1 MNKDE
6 LTFLARIVRKDTLS
20 MADRTHADKLLKEAL
35 ILEQKHISNTEVYDC
50 AIKQFGKDRQMIKA
64 IEEAGEY
71 IQAVAKYIDNPD
83 SVNKNALL
91 GEMADVMI
99 TFNQLKTMTD
109 ISDVALFQ
117 MVDFKTRRLAKLLN
131 IEE

>member
-20 MADRTHADKLLKEAL
+20 MADRAYADKLLKEAL
-35 ILEQKHISNTEVYDC
+35 TMEQKHISNTEVYDC
-50 AIKQFGKDRQMIKA
+50 AIKHFGKDRQMIKA
-64 IEEAGEY
+64 VEEAGEY
-71 IQAVAKYIDNPD
+71 IQAIAKYIDNPD
-83 SVNKNALL
+83 NVNKNALL

-99 TFNQLKTMTD
+99 TFNQLKTMAD

-131 IEE
+131 LEE

>member
-20 MADRTHADKLLKEAL
+20 RADRIHADKILKEAL
-35 ILEQKHISNTEVYDC
+35 TVEQKHISNTEVYDC
-50 AIKQFGKDRQMIKA
+50 AIKHFGKDHQMIKA
-64 IEEAGEY
+64 VEEAGEY
-71 IQAVAKYIDNPD
+71 IQAIAKYMDNPD

-117 MVDFKTRRLAKLLN
+117 MVDFKTRRLAELLN

>member
-1 MNKDE
+1 
-6 LTFLARIVRKDTLS
+6 
-20 MADRTHADKLLKEAL
+20 
-35 ILEQKHISNTEVYDC
+35 
-50 AIKQFGKDRQMIKA
+50 MIKA

-71 IQAVAKYIDNPD
+71 IQAIAKYIDNPD

-117 MVDFKTRRLAKLLN
+117 MVDFKTRRLAELLN
-131 IEE
+131 LEE